1 LITEPGFSDIK
12 LLIPVL
18 GVFFVSIAAVTAIL
32 IAKRS
37 REAPEE
43 PSKKLAT
50 HEGIELEQEIAS
62 VLDKA
67 GVSYEIHPSSAG
79 ILTPDFLARV
89 NGSRIAIE
97 AKAWRNPPPLRLLS
111 VTRNRAKM
119 LIEAKV
125 ADEVIIV
132 TNLKSP
138 MPQSFTHL
146 EGIKILSVKEFAA
159 FLSKRAA

>member
-1 LITEPGFSDIK
+1 
-12 LLIPVL
+12 
-18 GVFFVSIAAVTAIL
+18 
-32 IAKRS
+32 
-37 REAPEE
+37 
-43 PSKKLAT
+43 
-50 HEGIELEQEIAS
+50 
-62 VLDKA
+62 
-67 GVSYEIHPSSAG
+67 
-79 ILTPDFLARV
+79 
-89 NGSRIAIE
+89 
-97 AKAWRNPPPLRLLS
+97 
-111 VTRNRAKM
+111 M